1 MLAGGSR
8 GGLARSLQRAE
19 AMLRSY
25 VSPGLRR
32 LLPPRPRQRGHDG
45 SDDEDEE
52 DEENAPAFVAPLEE
66 SFPGLRRCLC
76 VWEDPR
82 TETFRGRV
90 RHHPDDSTDAAAAF
104 SYHAVHPRVA
114 ERGAALHALLQHR
127 HLLRLARDYSCRL
140 KAASS
145 FLRRLLEPPPAEPGA
160 AWPLRQLCQELRT
173 HAGHWSGLR
182 RRMRSDPWLRP
193 LLLRRREAVAH
204 MRRALLLLALH
215 AARLAE
221 RLAQERLRGLA
232 RAGSAE
238 PPSPALLSDLFQGL
252 EIYNRVVDDLAL
264 ELGAAGHSPIGAAGS
279 HGAAGHHPAAFPAG
293 RVLAVVAAERGW
305 LAARRLQPLLRP
317 RDAAEHAC
325 WEDVAVPWPPERG
338 TAADAGPPGR
348 DEPPGLAAEL
358 RALCRED
365 KERMGLV
372 LGMLVASTDTL
383 WHHVL
388 QETLASSLEAPEPLA
403 VARPSSAGWKSVRW
417 LDTARPPAAE
427 ALHAQYLRL
436 YWEAAGAA
444 LGHRLGLPHGPTG
457 STVAA
462 AQELGWALAQGRW
475 GWGGGVGA
483 VRGDTTAAP
492 HTLSPPRSRCPQGVR
507 GGAGEALPAAA
518 VPGRAAELGQ
528 RCGGMAGW
536 RGTGGQ
542 GVRDV
547 GRGGMQSVGYRGV
560 GGLGCRVQGV
570 E

>member
-1 MLAGGSR
+1 MPAGGSR

-25 VSPGLRR
+25 VSPSLRR
-32 LLPPRPRQRGHDG
+32 LLPPRPRRRGHDG

-52 DEENAPAFVAPLEE
+52 DEENAPAFMAPLEE

-90 RHHPDDSTDAAAAF
+90 RHHPGDSTDAAAAF

-127 HLLRLARDYSCRL
+127 HLLRLAHDYSRRL
-140 KAASS
+140 KAASG
-145 FLRRLLEPPPAEPGA
+145 FLRRLLVLLEPLPAEPGA
-160 AWPLRQLCQELRT
+160 AQPLRDLCQELRT

-182 RRMRSDPWLRP
+182 RRMHGDPWLRP

-221 RLAQERLRGLA
+221 RLAQERLQGLA

-264 ELGAAGHSPIGAAGS
+264 ELGAAGHLPIGAAGS
-279 HGAAGHHPAAFPAG
+279 HGAASHHPAAFPAA
-293 RVLAVVAAERGW
+293 RVLAIVAAERGR
-305 LAARRLQPLLRP
+305 LAAKRLQPLLQP

-338 TAADAGPPGR
+338 TAADTGPPGQ
-348 DEPPGLAAEL
+348 DEPPELAAEL

-365 KERMGLV
+365 KELMGLV
-372 LGMLVASTDTL
+372 LGVLVASTDTL

-388 QETLASSLEAPEPLA
+388 QETLASSLEPPEPLA

-427 ALHAQYLRL
+427 ALHAQYRRL

-475 GWGGGVGA
+475 GGGGGVGA
-483 VRGDTTAAP
+483 VRGDSTAAP
-492 HTLSPPRSRCPQGVR
+492 HALSPPCSRCPQGVR

-528 RCGGMAGW
+528 RCGGMGGR
-536 RGTGGQ
+536 RGTGKQ
-542 GVRDV
+542 GVRN
-547 GRGGMQSVGYRGV
+547 V
-560 GGLGCRVQGV
+560 GGCRMWGEAGCGV
-570 E
+570 